1 MILEVQ
7 IFYPWTKGYPTNLKI
22 LEKFAPKIFVRGELK
37 PQDNQS
43 VAIVGSRNMS
53 VYGKELAERFSRFL
67 ALRGVTVISGL
78 ARGVD
83 TVSHMAALEARGR
96 TVAVLGSGVDVI
108 YPPENLALSRK
119 IAENGAIISQFPLG
133 TKPLPQNFLI
143 RNKVIAAL
151 SKAVVVI
158 EGARRSGTFSIASH
172 AANLGREVFAVPGP
186 INSPLSETPN
196 FLIEQGARVATKP
209 EDILDSLIL

>member
-7 IFYPWTKGYPTNLKI
+7 IFYPWTRGYPTNLKI

-53 VYGKELAERFSRFL
+53 VYGKELAERFSGFL
-67 ALRGVTVISGL
+67 ALRGVTVVSGL

>member
-7 IFYPWTKGYPTNLKI
+7 IFYPWTRGYPTNLKI

-53 VYGKELAERFSRFL
+53 VYGKELAERFSGFL
-67 ALRGVTVISGL
+67 ALRGVTVVSGL

-119 IAENGAIISQFPLG
+119 ISENGAVISQFPLG

-172 AANLGREVFAVPGP
+172 AANLGREVFAVP
-186 INSPLSETPN
+186 
-196 FLIEQGARVATKP
+196 
-209 EDILDSLIL
+209 

>member
-53 VYGKELAERFSRFL
+53 VYGKELAERFSGFL
-67 ALRGVTVISGL
+67 ALRGVTVVSGL

-83 TVSHMAALEARGR
+83 TVSHMAALKVQGR

>member
-53 VYGKELAERFSRFL
+53 VYGKELAERFSGFL
-67 ALRGVTVISGL
+67 ALRGVTVVSGL